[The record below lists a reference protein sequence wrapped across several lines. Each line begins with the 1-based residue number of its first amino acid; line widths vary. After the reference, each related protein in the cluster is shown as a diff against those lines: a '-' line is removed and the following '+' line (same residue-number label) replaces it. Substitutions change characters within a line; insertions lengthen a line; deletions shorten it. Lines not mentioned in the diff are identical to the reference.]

1 MKRLLDA
8 FGHWGFFALYAVLL
22 FVAAFWIGVKIDAFF
37 LPMRSRSPCLNITG
51 WKISPWQT

>member
-8 FGHWGFFALYAVLL
+8 FGRWGFFALYAVLL
-22 FVAAFWIGVKIDAFF
+22 FVAAFWIGVKIDVFF
-37 LPMRSRSPCLNITG
+37 SPDEESESLSNITG